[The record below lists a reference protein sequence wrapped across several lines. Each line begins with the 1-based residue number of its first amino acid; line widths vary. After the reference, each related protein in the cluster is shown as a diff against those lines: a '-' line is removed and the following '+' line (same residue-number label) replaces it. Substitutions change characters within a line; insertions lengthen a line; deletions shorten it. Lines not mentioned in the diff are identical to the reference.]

1 MNARASRGAFLMMT
15 LRGNCLLTL
24 SASLWLLPGC
34 APHSNTEAAAPS
46 QAAPQSAPEP
56 KQSSACEMVTAAE
69 MTALLGGAVSA
80 HLGPTNGQT
89 SCTYTAVSG
98 ASPYAELKV
107 EWGSGEGGMAAA
119 GILNAHEPGITDPLA
134 GVGDQAVSIGP
145 TAMIKRGDDLVTIVL
160 SGVDDVIPHV
170 KSIYALLDKR
180 MGHE

>member
-1 MNARASRGAFLMMT
+1 MMT
-15 LRGNCLLTL
+15 SRGNCLLTL
-24 SASLWLLPGC
+24 SASLGLLSGC
-34 APHSNTEAAAPS
+34 APHTNTEATAPS
-46 QAAPQSAPEP
+46 QAAAQSAPEP

-80 HLGPTNGQT
+80 HPGPTNGQT

-145 TAMIKRGDDLVTIVL
+145 AAMIKRGDDLVTIVL

-170 KSIYALLDKR
+170 KAIYSVLDKR